1 MRTEEERHP
10 QGGAKSV
17 IHSLASNRSRFKRIA
32 LLTDPFHILPAEI
45 LSALRH
51 FLTCFSLWIPRQQ
64 QVKNN
69 QLLQLSD

>member
-45 LSALRH
+45 LSALKT
-51 FLTCFSLWIPRQQ
+51 LS
-64 QVKNN
+64 N
-69 QLLQLSD
+69 LLFPMDSKITAG